1 MSLIE
6 RALSKNKAGQRPLA
20 ATGTQGPRPE
30 LVLAHSRSRP
40 RVGIMA
46 ALSLLLGLAVIGGW
60 LLMEGW
66 RPWVGKGTRAVPSSP
81 KPSPA
86 EEPLEPK
93 MVSSPGLQAGTS
105 IVESAP
111 QLVQGEPRQRAQEV
125 VDEKAQENPALES
138 GADSKPYSAAPT
150 GLMGESRTG
159 KPSVPKGEALGSQP
173 QTASIPEPSDIS
185 RSPKLPSPAQGSYG
199 GAKGTEDQAAQKRRL
214 LLEKAYLNAQA
225 GQTASA
231 IGIYDQILQSHPGD
245 AEALLN
251 RGVLRARSGDLHGAK
266 QDLLKAKELN
276 PSDPTLLN
284 ALGVLYMEMGELDEA
299 TVHLRQST
307 EPYSLVNLALVY
319 WKKGEEELAMEV
331 LRMAQKRL
339 PEDPLVAHYEALLL
353 RALGKLKDAQRAM
366 DRAKTLAREK
376 GDMQLLRKLEAD
388 PSAP

>member
-30 LVLAHSRSRP
+30 LVLAQSRSRP

-46 ALSLLLGLAVIGGW
+46 ALGLLLGLAVIGGW

-81 KPSPA
+81 KPPPA
-86 EEPLEPK
+86 EEPREPK
-93 MVSSPGLQAGTS
+93 MVSSGLQAGTS
-105 IVESAP
+105 IGESP
-111 QLVQGEPRQRAQEV
+111 TQVVQEERRQRAQEL
-125 VDEKAQENPALES
+125 VDERAQENPVSEP
-138 GADSKPYSAAPT
+138 GADSKPDSAAPT
-150 GLMGESRTG
+150 GLMGKYRTA
-159 KPSVPKGEALGSQP
+159 KPSVPKGGALGSQP
-173 QTASIPEPSDIS
+173 QTASIPEPSDVS
-185 RSPKLPSPAQGSYG
+185 RSPKLPSTAQGSYG

-319 WKKGEEELAMEV
+319 WKKGEGELAMEV

-353 RALGKLKDAQRAM
+353 RELGRLKDAHRAM
-366 DRAKTLAREK
+366 DRAKTLARTK